1 MLRTLDPDQPVV
13 TITVDG
19 APVGAFA
26 GETVAACL
34 MRHGLVPTRVTPSGR
49 PRAPYCLMG
58 ACFECTVELD
68 GRTHLQACLTPV
80 RDGMVICR
88 NLPE

>member
-1 MLRTLDPDQPVV
+1 MLRSLDADALRLTV
-13 TITVDG
+13 TVDG
-19 APVGAFA
+19 RPIGAVP

-34 MRHGLVPTRVTPSGR
+34 MRHGLVPTRLTPSGR

-58 ACFECTVELD
+58 ACFECTIELD
-68 GRTHLQACLTPV
+68 GRTNVQACLTPV
-80 RDGMVICR
+80 HDGMVICR

>member
-1 MLRTLDPDQPVV
+1 MLRTLDPNQPVV

-19 APVGAFA
+19 ATVRAFA

-34 MRHGLVPTRVTPSGR
+34 MRYDLVPTRLTPSGR

-68 GRTHLQACLTPV
+68 GRANVQACLTPV